1 MLDIKNLSLSYADQ
15 EVLKNLSITL
25 EQGEIGCVLGPSGC
39 GKTTLL
45 RAIAGFKSVQQG
57 AIWVNNKLVCD
68 GKTDTPVAQRKIG
81 VVFQDF
87 ALFPHMTVFKNV
99 AYGLSKLAKNEASML
114 AQEAIDL
121 VGLDE
126 VKNKYPHELSGGQQQ
141 RVAIARALAPKPDLL
156 LLDEPFSSLDPD
168 LRERLSSEIRS
179 IIKLQNITA
188 LLITHDQTEAFAM
201 ADKIGVLHDHQ
212 CQQWGTAYDLYHEPA
227 TEFIAN
233 FIGEGVFIS
242 AKVVKSA
249 SHEGGGTRTST
260 QHDLC
265 LETQLGR
272 FYLPTSAHS
281 EDHLSSHAP
290 VHSLGTEQVNE
301 QGTEQGIT
309 PSGYNSKPPYVFK
322 EGDHAKLLV
331 RPDDLRHQDESTLK
345 ARVVGRS
352 FRGAHILYRLSL
364 NDKKQTLLC
373 LAPSHH
379 DHQLGESFGI
389 HLELEHVICFPE

>member
-15 EVLKNLSITL
+15 AVLNNLSIRL
-25 EQGEIGCVLGPSGC
+25 EQGEIGCILGPSGC

-57 AIWVNNKLVCD
+57 AIWVNNKLVSD
-68 GKTDTPVAQRKIG
+68 DKTDTPVAQRKIG

-87 ALFPHMTVFKNV
+87 ALFPHLSVFKNV
-99 AYGLSKLAKNEASML
+99 AYGLSKRSKSEASTL
-114 AQEAIDL
+114 AQQAIDL
-121 VGLDE
+121 VGLDA

-141 RVAIARALAPKPDLL
+141 RVAIARAIAPKPDLL
-156 LLDEPFSSLDPD
+156 LLDEPFSSLDPE

-179 IIKLQNITA
+179 IIKQQNITA

-233 FIGEGVFIS
+233 FIGEGVFIA
-242 AKVVKSA
+242 AKVIKNENNDV
-249 SHEGGGTRTST
+249 GRTRTSG
-260 QHDLC
+260 QHELC

-272 FYLPTSAHS
+272 FILPTSEHK
-281 EDHLSSHAP
+281 HK
-290 VHSLGTEQVNE
+290 GTPAVYEEAAQH
-301 QGTEQGIT
+301 
-309 PSGYNSKPPYVFK
+309 VFTV
-322 EGDHAKLLV
+322 GDTAKMLV
-331 RPDDLRHQDESTLK
+331 RPDDLRHQDESILK
-345 ARVVGRS
+345 AKVVGRS

-364 NDKKQTLLC
+364 HDKKQSLLC

-379 DHQLGESFGI
+379 DHQVGESFGI
-389 HLELEHVICFPE
+389 HLEVEHVICFPA